1 MWAHVVLETLAVAV
15 QIAWVTMTILV
26 MGETSRTIV
35 DMASVLMALM
45 SLVVM
50 VAMGE
55 VVLVTLEKAEAV
67 VVVGTAMAGVGMTM
81 GNREEALQWQQQQQ
95 QLVMSIKVE
104 NHKNQPLYFGPTKGE
119 IWRQKVWPC
128 GMEAP

>member
-1 MWAHVVLETLAVAV
+1 
-15 QIAWVTMTILV
+15 
-26 MGETSRTIV
+26 
-35 DMASVLMALM
+35 
-45 SLVVM
+45 
-50 VAMGE
+50 
-55 VVLVTLEKAEAV
+55 
-67 VVVGTAMAGVGMTM
+67 M

-104 NHKNQPLYFGPTKGE
+104 NHKNQPLYFGPTKGK

>member
-1 MWAHVVLETLAVAV
+1 MWARVVLETLAVAV

-95 QLVMSIKVE
+95 QL
-104 NHKNQPLYFGPTKGE
+104 
-119 IWRQKVWPC
+119 
-128 GMEAP
+128 